1 MVALKEFATFP
12 ASIYRVY
19 SIYITHLWLSYLKF
33 VSCVLANVTFF
44 GLPRALSEQQLVLFI
59 WERIWKDSGHQR
71 TGRHTKKM
79 NMIYLVHLKNLL
91 NLTKLLSLPH
101 SVGQGQ
107 DSQAEEVN
115 GQ

>member
-1 MVALKEFATFP
+1 M
-12 ASIYRVY
+12 
-19 SIYITHLWLSYLKF
+19 
-33 VSCVLANVTFF
+33 SCVLAHVTFF

-71 TGRHTKKM
+71 TERHKKDE
-79 NMIYLVHLKNLL
+79 YDLSCTPKKKLFH
-91 NLTKLLSLPH
+91 LTKFLSLPH
-101 SVGQGQ
+101 RVGQGQ

>member
-1 MVALKEFATFP
+1 MRNEPRYTEY
-12 ASIYRVY
+12 IR
-19 SIYITHLWLSYLKF
+19 YITHPWISYLKF

-71 TGRHTKKM
+71 TERHTKKDE
-79 NMIYLVHLKNLL
+79 YDLSCTLKKNLL